1 MEQVPALKQIRLGR
15 FKRLAVIITGWAFIA
30 LGIVGLFLPFL
41 QGILF
46 ILIGLVILSKEH
58 HWAGKLVARLRSRF
72 PKLDGWFAWAHR
84 KVERIL
90 GYRSKGDVGA
100 TRD

>member
-1 MEQVPALKQIRLGR
+1 MEQITTSKAVGGH
-15 FKRLAVIITGWAFIA
+15 FKRVAVIITGWSFIA

-58 HWAGKLVARLRSRF
+58 HWAGKVVAWVRSRF
-72 PKLDGWFAWAHR
+72 PKLDRWFAWAHR
-84 KVERIL
+84 KVERIF
-90 GYRSKGDVGA
+90 GYKSRGDVRA